1 MKKVVLIITFI
12 CVFINL
18 SAQNSFNE
26 KFLEANTLMEE
37 NQHNVAL
44 TIWLKIQAEQPN
56 NNNVNYKVGVCYMK
70 SANNKNNALPF
81 LLTASKSVSKNYNP
95 FSSSEKKA
103 PVETQ
108 FYLAKAYHLNSKI
121 DSAIIVYTNFKNSIS
136 KKHFLF
142 NEIDHHLKQCEN
154 AKIAM
159 KSPVNIKVNNLGKK
173 INSEFDDYS
182 PVISIDESTLY
193 FTSKRIR
200 KDSSNYYS
208 KDPYNGK
215 YFDDIYVSHNY
226 DGIWTRPELVAIS
239 SEDHEATIN
248 ITVDGQTLYVY
259 KNEDIYSA
267 TSDENGNWSQLTKLD
282 DNINSESMES
292 HAHIST
298 DGNTFYFVSERKG
311 GLGGKDIF
319 KSKKLPNGQWGK
331 AQSIGNGI
339 NTPYNE
345 DGIFLHPDGKTLY
358 FSSEG
363 HTSIGGYDIFSS
375 TMDEEGNWSTPE
387 NLGYPVNST
396 DDDVFFVTS
405 ADGKRGYYSSFQ
417 ESGFGGH
424 DVYQISLEDA
434 NAKPVTLLTGFIKV
448 KGKTECPDN
457 AIVTVTDNETGELFG
472 EYRPRRRDCK
482 FSIILT
488 PGNDYHIVYA
498 ADQFKQEE
506 DLYIPPI
513 SAYQEINRGIDL
525 DDVIFGIDGAEMVSS
540 GRSRL
545 DQLKAALS
553 ELEDDKAKDA
563 DWKVQN
569 KTEIGK
575 LKASITNLDRLE
587 NGDWNK
593 GHEDQLDNIQ
603 LRFDKLKGASI
614 DLYNIYSDDFN
625 EKSIASYQE
634 YFGYNNKELKSK
646 NANYISM
653 INKAVEQS
661 KSTGTVKIS
670 LESSASRVPTKTH
683 KTNNKLAFKRAK
695 DAKEK
700 VIASLVA
707 KGINKDKIIVLNIN
721 SKVRGPKYAGDYTN
735 KSVYEKFQYVTIR
748 IH

>member
-1 MKKVVLIITFI
+1 MRKIVLIIIFI
-12 CVFINL
+12 FALINVN
-18 SAQNSFNE
+18 AQDSYNE
-26 KFLEANTLMEE
+26 KFIEANMLMEE
-37 NQHNVAL
+37 NQHNIAL
-44 TIWLKIQAEQPN
+44 PIWLKIRVKQPN
-56 NNNVNYKVGVCYMK
+56 NNNVNYKIGVCYMK
-70 SANNKNNALPF
+70 SANNKNKALPF
-81 LLTASKSVSKNYNP
+81 LLTATKNISKNYNP
-95 FSSSEKKA
+95 FSNSEKKA
-103 PVETQ
+103 PVEAQ

-121 DSAIIVYTNFKNSIS
+121 DSAIIVYKKFKNSIS

-142 NEIDHHLKQCEN
+142 NKVDHHLHQCEN

-159 KSPVNIKVNNLGKK
+159 KNPVNIKVNNLGKK

-182 PVISIDESTLY
+182 PVISVDESTLY

-200 KDSSNYYS
+200 KDSSNYYT
-208 KDPYNGK
+208 KDPNNGK
-215 YFDDIYVSHNY
+215 YFDDIYESHNY
-226 DGIWTRPELVAIS
+226 DGVWTTPELVTIS
-239 SEDHEATIN
+239 SADHEGTLN
-248 ITVDGQTLYVY
+248 ISVDGQYLYVY
-259 KNEDIYSA
+259 KDKDIYAA
-267 TSDENGNWSQLTKLD
+267 TNDENGNWSLLTKLD
-282 DNINSESMES
+282 ENINSESMES
-292 HAHIST
+292 HAHISP

-331 AQSIGNGI
+331 AQSIGDGL
-339 NTPYNE
+339 NTRYNE

-363 HTSIGGYDIFSS
+363 HSSIGGYDIFSS
-375 TMDEEGNWSTPE
+375 TMDKEGNWSKPE

-405 ADGKRGYYSSFQ
+405 ADGKRGYYSSFK

-434 NAKPVTLLTGFIKV
+434 NAIPVTLLTGFMKV
-448 KGKTECPDN
+448 KGEPGCPSN
-457 AIVTVTDNETGELFG
+457 AIVSVTDNETGELVG

-498 ADQFKQEE
+498 TDLFKQEE
-506 DLYIPPI
+506 DLYIPPF
-513 SAYQEINRGIDL
+513 SAYQEISRGIDL
-525 DDVIFGIDGAEMVSS
+525 NDVILGIDGSEMVSS

-545 DQLKAALS
+545 DQLKTALLG
-553 ELEDDKAKDA
+553 LEEDKAKDS
-563 DWKVQN
+563 DWEVQN
-569 KTEIGK
+569 KTELGK
-575 LKASITNLDRLE
+575 LKASLTSLDRLE

-593 GHEDQLDNIQ
+593 GHEDQLDDIQ
-603 LRFDKLKGASI
+603 VRFDKLKAI
-614 DLYNIYSDDFN
+614 DLDNLYDDEFS

-634 YFGYNNKELKSK
+634 FFLYNNKELKTSDAK
-646 NANYISM
+646 YISM

-661 KSTGTVKIS
+661 KSTGTVNIS

-683 KTNNKLAFKRAK
+683 KTNNKLAFKRANE
-695 DAKEK
+695 AKEK

-707 KGINKDKIIVLNIN
+707 KGINKNTITVLNIN
-721 SKVRGPKYAGDYTN
+721 SKVRGPKYTGDYTN
-735 KSVYEKFQYVTIR
+735 KTVYGKFQYVTIK

>member
-1 MKKVVLIITFI
+1 MKKIVLIIIFTVALI
-12 CVFINL
+12 KVN
-18 SAQNSFNE
+18 AQDSYSE
-26 KFLEANTLMEE
+26 KFIEANTLMEE
-37 NQHNVAL
+37 NQQNIAL
-44 TIWLKIQAEQPN
+44 PIWLKIQEKQPN
-56 NNNVNYKVGVCYMK
+56 NNNVNYKIGVCYLK
-70 SANNKNNALPF
+70 SANDKNKALPF

-103 PVETQ
+103 PIEAK

-121 DSAIIVYTNFKNSIS
+121 DSAIIFYTNFKSSIS

-142 NEIDHHLKQCEN
+142 NKVDHHLKQCEN

-200 KDSSNYYS
+200 KDSSNYYT
-208 KDPYNGK
+208 KDPNNGK

-226 DGIWTRPELVAIS
+226 DGVWTKPELVAIS
-239 SEDHEATIN
+239 SEDHEATLN
-248 ITVDGQTLYVY
+248 ISVDGQSLYVY
-259 KNEDIYSA
+259 KDEDIYTA
-267 TSDENGNWSQLTKLD
+267 TTDENENWSKLTKLD

-339 NTPYNE
+339 NTSYNE

-375 TMDEEGNWSTPE
+375 TMDEEGNWSKPE
-387 NLGYPVNST
+387 NLGYPINST

-405 ADGKRGYYSSFQ
+405 VDGKRGYYSSFQ
-417 ESGFGGH
+417 ESGFGGQ
-424 DVYQISLEDA
+424 DVYQISLEDVD
-434 NAKPVTLLTGFIKV
+434 AKPVTLLTGLMKV
-448 KGKTECPDN
+448 KGKSGCPDN
-457 AIVTVTDNETGELFG
+457 AIVTVIDNETGELVG

-482 FSIILT
+482 FSVILT
-488 PGNDYHIVYA
+488 PGNDYHIIYA
-498 ADQFKQEE
+498 ADNFKQEE
-506 DLYIPPI
+506 DLYIPAV

-525 DDVIFGIDGAEMVSS
+525 NDVIFGIDAEEMVSS
-540 GRSRL
+540 GRTRL

-553 ELEDDKAKDA
+553 GIEDNKAEDS

-569 KTEIGK
+569 NSELGK
-575 LKASITNLDRLE
+575 LKASITSLERLE

-603 LRFDKLKGASI
+603 ERLDKLNSESI
-614 DLYNIYSDDFN
+614 GLDNIYSDDFN

-634 YFGYNNKELKSK
+634 YFGYNNKELKATD
-646 NANYISM
+646 ANYKNI
-653 INKAVEQS
+653 INKALEQF
-661 KSTGTVKIS
+661 KTTGTVKIS

-683 KTNNKLAFKRAK
+683 KTNNKLAIKRAN

-700 VIASLVA
+700 VIASLIA
-707 KGINKDKIIVLNIN
+707 KGVTKEKIIILNIN